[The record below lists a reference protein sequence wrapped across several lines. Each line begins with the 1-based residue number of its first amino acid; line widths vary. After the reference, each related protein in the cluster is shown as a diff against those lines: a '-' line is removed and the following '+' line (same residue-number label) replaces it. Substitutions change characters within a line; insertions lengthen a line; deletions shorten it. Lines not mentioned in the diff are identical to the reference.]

1 MRTGIKG
8 ILFDLDNT
16 LIDRQA
22 AGGRQDQEVGRRTVS
37 AAAGEPVERE
47 NVVQKLLT
55 WDEYGSIEKIHM
67 YSMLAKEY
75 GLSQEQVDAL
85 CKDWYETFG
94 DYTVVFPQARSVVE
108 QLKKKYKVGIVTN
121 GNSRMQRRKL
131 ELCGLADLFEVIVI
145 SGEFKAHKPDVE
157 IFLEG
162 ARQLELPPEEI
173 AFVGDTFFTD
183 IIGLTGQACSRSG
196 FLRIRDSSVRRICR
210 GFTGLRNCSI
220 CCRR

>member
-22 AGGRQDQEVGRRTVS
+22 AADAKIRKLVDALFPQLRE
-37 AAAGEPVERE
+37 EPVERE

-131 ELCGLADLFEVIVI
+131 ELCG
-145 SGEFKAHKPDVE
+145 
-157 IFLEG
+157 
-162 ARQLELPPEEI
+162 
-173 AFVGDTFFTD
+173 
-183 IIGLTGQACSRSG
+183 
-196 FLRIRDSSVRRICR
+196 SV
-210 GFTGLRNCSI
+210 
-220 CCRR
+220 

>member
-22 AGGRQDQEVGRRTVS
+22 AADAKVRKLVDELFPQLQD
-37 AAAGEPVERE
+37 EPVERE
-47 NVVQKLLT
+47 NIVQKLLT
-55 WDEYGSIEKIHM
+55 WDEYGSIPKIHM

-75 GLSQEQVDAL
+75 GISQEQVDAL
-85 CKDWYETFG
+85 CKDWNDTFG
-94 DYTVVFPQARSVVE
+94 DYTVVFPQARRVVE

-121 GNSRMQRRKL
+121 GNSHMQRRKL

-173 AFVGDTFFTD
+173 AFVGDTFATD
-183 IIGLTGQACSRSG
+183 IIGAYRAGMQPIWIFANPGQQCQAD
-196 FLRIRDSSVRRICR
+196 LPRIYRIEE
-210 GFTGLRNCSI
+210 LLDLL
-220 CCRR
+220 